1 MTNILNIYLNVC
13 ISLKESIIFR
23 LLYLENSPM
32 KMNEAKNLI
41 NMREWAK
48 SKLYQLSSR
57 KLVVKGIF
65 DIHRI

>member
-1 MTNILNIYLNVC
+1 
-13 ISLKESIIFR
+13 
-23 LLYLENSPM
+23 
-32 KMNEAKNLI
+32 MNEAKNLI

-65 DIHRI
+65 DIHTYIEFKR